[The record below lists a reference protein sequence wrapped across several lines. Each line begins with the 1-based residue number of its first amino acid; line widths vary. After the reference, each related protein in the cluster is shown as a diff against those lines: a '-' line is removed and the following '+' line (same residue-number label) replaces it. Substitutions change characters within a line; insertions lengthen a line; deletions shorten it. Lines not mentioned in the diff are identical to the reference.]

1 MLEMLKR
8 LEEETPDVDE
18 PNDEDTSDIDDDGVA
33 ASLTKRLADV
43 DIGWR
48 PDLAPLKS
56 L

>member
-8 LEEETPDVDE
+8 LEEETPDV
-18 PNDEDTSDIDDDGVA
+18 DEDTSDIDDDGVA

-43 DIGWR
+43 NIGWR